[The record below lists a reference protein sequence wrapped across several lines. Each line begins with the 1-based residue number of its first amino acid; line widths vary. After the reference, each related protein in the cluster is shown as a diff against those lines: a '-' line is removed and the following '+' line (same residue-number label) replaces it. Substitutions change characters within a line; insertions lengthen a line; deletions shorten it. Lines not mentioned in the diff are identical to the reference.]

1 MRILAL
7 PRIGRVSLTAYGWG
21 VLAPVLILCV
31 VGLSCIY
38 ATEAGLDRSG
48 EAFPRNTIKQAASM
62 VLGLACMGLI
72 CSASYLHFGR
82 LAYPGYW
89 VAMGFL
95 AVLVLAR
102 YVPLAPL
109 IPEIRGSCR
118 WIVIAGFQFQPSE
131 FTKVAF
137 VMALA
142 RYLRYR
148 KNYRTFRGLIE
159 PFLLTLL
166 PMMLILLEP
175 DLGTVILLL
184 PVLFAMLFVAG
195 AKKKHLAAII
205 LMGLA
210 SMPVFYFFV
219 MEGYQ
224 KTRIQVLLRQAD
236 DDPRWLMNQGYQ
248 LEHSKTALGSG
259 GIAGEAFRE
268 GLLGG
273 AYVRHRF
280 LPDRHND
287 FIFSIVGHQ
296 WGMVGCLLVIGCYA
310 CLVMMGVEIATHTA
324 DPFGRLLAIGMS
336 VMIAT
341 QAAVN
346 IAMTMGLMPITGLT
360 LPFVS
365 FGANSILASFLA
377 AGIMIN
383 VHQRRP
389 VIFARKPFEYGDE
402 DE

>member
-1 MRILAL
+1 MTTLAM
-7 PRIGRVSLTAYGWG
+7 PRVGRFNPTAYGWSII
-21 VLAPVLILCV
+21 LPVLILCL

-38 ATEAGLDRSG
+38 ATEAGLDPSAAG
-48 EAFPRNTIKQAASM
+48 IPRGTVKQIVAI
-62 VLGLACMGLI
+62 VMGVIAMMLI
-72 CSASYLHFGR
+72 CTTNYLHFGR
-82 LAYPGYW
+82 LAYPLYW
-89 VAMGFL
+89 AMMCLLALLVVARF
-95 AVLVLAR
+95 
-102 YVPLAPL
+102 VPLAPL

-118 WIVIAGFQFQPSE
+118 WIVIAGLQFQPSE

-137 VMALA
+137 VLALA

-148 KNYRTFRGLIE
+148 KNFRTFRGLIE

-166 PMMLILLEP
+166 PMFLILLEP

-195 AKKKHLAAII
+195 AKKKHLALIV
-205 LMGLA
+205 LLGLA
-210 SMPVFYFFV
+210 SGPMFYFFV
-219 MEGYQ
+219 MEDYQ
-224 KTRIQVLLRQAD
+224 KTRIQVLLRQSD

-259 GIAGEAFRE
+259 GIVGETFRE
-268 GLLGG
+268 GFLAGP
-273 AYVRHRF
+273 YVRHRF

-296 WGMVGCLLVIGCYA
+296 WGLAGCLLVIACYGCIV
-310 CLVMMGVEIATHTA
+310 LVGVEIATQTA
-324 DPFGRLLAIGMS
+324 DPFGRLLAVGMS

-365 FGANSILASFLA
+365 FGTNSLLAGFLA
-377 AGIMIN
+377 TGVMIN
-383 VHQRRP
+383 VYQRRP
-389 VIFARKPFEYGDE
+389 VILAKKPFEFGDE